1 MNPVVFKVGIIS
13 FFADLSSE
21 LLYPITP
28 VFLTQVLHASMASVG
43 LIEGIAELTASF
55 LKGWA
60 GHASDRLGKRRV
72 FIWSGYLLSTL
83 SKASIGL
90 AQGWGGVLLARS
102 LDRVGKGVR
111 TAPRDALIA
120 EAVPKS
126 QLGWAFGIHRG
137 MDTLGAVIGPLLALG
152 LLEIWGEGRLR
163 DFYFLALIPGTVA
176 VALCFVLP
184 DRAVSTSRAGRAPV
198 RFGVEGLPRRY
209 FLFLIGWGIFS
220 FANSSDAFLL
230 LSVQGNGNSLGRVVL
245 MYCLFNLVYALSSP
259 ILGGLSDRFGRLR
272 MMKLSLL
279 FFALIYFGF
288 GRAWNPWLLFSLYGL
303 FMGMS
308 EGVGKAL
315 VAEMVPE
322 GRDLDL
328 GASAQGWFGLVTGVA
343 SLGASLTAG
352 LLWDQ
357 IGPSAPFIYGSCG
370 ALLAFI
376 VFVMVR

>member
-1 MNPVVFKVGIIS
+1 MNPIVWKVGVIS

-43 LIEGIAELTASF
+43 LIEGFAELTASF

-60 GHASDRLGKRRV
+60 GRESDRIGKRRV

-83 SKASIGL
+83 SKASIGF

-111 TAPRDALIA
+111 TAPRDAMIA
-120 EAVPKS
+120 EAVPKKE
-126 QLGWAFGIHRG
+126 LGLAFGIHRG
-137 MDTLGAVIGPLLALG
+137 MNTLGAVIGPLLALV
-152 LLEIWGEGRLR
+152 LLGVWGEERLR
-163 DFYFLALIPGTVA
+163 DFYFLALIPGTIA
-176 VALCFVLP
+176 VFLCFALP
-184 DRAVSTSRAGRAPV
+184 ETPAEEVSVRPRSR
-198 RFGVEGLPRRY
+198 FSIEGLPRKY

-230 LSVQGNGNSLGRVVL
+230 LSVQKNGNPLVRVVL

-259 ILGGLSDRFGRLR
+259 VLGRLADRWGR
-272 MMKLSLL
+272 MNLLKVSLIL
-279 FFALIYFGF
+279 FSLVYWGF
-288 GRAWNPWLLFSLYGL
+288 SKAWNPWVLFACYGL

-315 VAEMVPE
+315 VAEMVPTGKE
-322 GRDLDL
+322 KEL

-343 SLGASLTAG
+343 TLGASLTAG
-352 LLWDQ
+352 LLWDAM
-357 IGPSAPFIYGSCG
+357 GPSAPFVYGSCG
-370 ALLAFI
+370 ALLSLVVFI
-376 VFVMVR
+376 LLK